1 MKLSTTTPASI
12 SLVARLTLI
21 AVSILV
27 VVAIPI
33 QMTQKVFADQYDD
46 KINALQQDIS
56 RYQAEGVRLNA
67 ESSTL
72 QSALAQLANQKAA
85 IQTQIDINQVKYDQL
100 VTQIVETEQK
110 IKSNQDALG
119 KIIADLYVDD
129 KITPIEMLA
138 SSNNISDYLDK
149 QEYRSSVRSELSS
162 TISKVK
168 DLKKTLDTK
177 KAEVDKVLTDQ
188 KSQRDSLAAK
198 EGEQNTLL
206 QKTQG
211 QEAGYQQLIGSSMS
225 QIAEARAVQ
234 AALTNRGASTGGYK
248 LVANGSLPN
257 YVTVSRFGNWNNSN
271 CPMQSYFSTG
281 GVDYSYNGVPPYS
294 GQDGRGYG
302 CRQCASYVAWRINE
316 EKGRYPS
323 WGDAKNFTSHGT
335 PSAPRAGTVAVLD
348 AGASGHVAWVETDP
362 YISTSGMLQGQS
374 VILVSQYNFDYGS
387 GYGMYS
393 VMELSVNFFDHY
405 VSV

>member
-1 MKLSTTTPASI
+1 MKLRTTTPASI
-12 SLVARLTLI
+12 PLVARLTLV

-67 ESSTL
+67 EATTL
-72 QSALAQLANQKAA
+72 QSALAQLANQKAE

-100 VTQIVETEQK
+100 VTQIAETEQK

-211 QEAGYQQLIGSSMS
+211 QEAGYQQLIAGS
-225 QIAEARAVQ
+225 QAAIAEARAVQ

-248 LVANGSLPN
+248 LVANGFLPN
-257 YVTVSRFGNWNNSN
+257 YVTDSRFGSWNDSN
-271 CPMQSYFSTG
+271 CPMVFGYFSSIGSNGDG
-281 GVDYSYNGVPPYS
+281 GDN
-294 GQDGRGYG
+294 RGYG

-316 EKGRYPS
+316 EKGYYPS
-323 WGDAKNFTSHGT
+323 WGDARNFTSHGT

-362 YISTSGMLQGQS
+362 YISTSGMLKGQT
-374 VILVSQYNFDYGS
+374 VILVSQYNFDYGA